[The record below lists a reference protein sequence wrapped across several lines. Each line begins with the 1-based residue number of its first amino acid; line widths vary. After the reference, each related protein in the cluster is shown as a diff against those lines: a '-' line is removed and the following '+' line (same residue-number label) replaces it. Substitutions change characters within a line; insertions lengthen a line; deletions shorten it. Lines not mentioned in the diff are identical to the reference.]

1 MKHLL
6 KGIVMPE
13 ISRFYGIRITIYYLF
28 YFKDMISMNLKYS
41 HARELFSY
49 AIEILATS
57 QKDVRYR
64 LYDVS
69 QEIQHL
75 PELDLSHEL
84 FNDWREVKKTFKK
97 LKIHKISETRTHTEE
112 KLNIRNITG
121 SKTAIIIWKIYNELH
136 FNEKYYLNKGE

>member
-1 MKHLL
+1 
-6 KGIVMPE
+6 
-13 ISRFYGIRITIYYLF
+13 
-28 YFKDMISMNLKYS
+28 MNLKYS
-41 HARELFSY
+41 HARELFSD

-57 QKDVRYR
+57 Q
-64 LYDVS
+64 
-69 QEIQHL
+69 QIQHL
-75 PELDLSHEL
+75 SELDLPHEL
-84 FNDWREVKKTFKK
+84 FHDWREIKKTFKK